1 VEENMK
7 DKELITPTQLKE
19 DKILL
24 PNKTYSIQEY
34 SQPNSESP
42 MAFKQ
47 LNRLKT
53 HEIPLNKKRCFGLG
67 DNGKNPKVQN
77 NHKKSDI
84 DVIRIDADGIDN
96 EEDLD
101 MDGIAE
107 FTYEQELA
115 DKLGALQQNIP
126 RVIFMERLASP
137 GLES

>member
-1 VEENMK
+1 MK
-7 DKELITPTQLKE
+7 DKELISPTQPRENNLV
-19 DKILL
+19 L

-34 SQPNSESP
+34 SKSNRGSP
-42 MAFKQ
+42 VAVKQ
-47 LNRLKT
+47 LNRLNT
-53 HEIPLNKKRCFGLG
+53 HESPLNQQRCLGLG
-67 DNGKNPKVQN
+67 GSGKNLAVQSN
-77 NHKKSDI
+77 QKKSDVNVMGF
-84 DVIRIDADGIDN
+84 DGDGIDN

-126 RVIFMERLASP
+126 RVLFMERLASP

>member
-1 VEENMK
+1 MK
-7 DKELITPTQLKE
+7 DKELISRTQQKE

-24 PNKTYSIQEY
+24 PKKTYSIQEY
-34 SQPNSESP
+34 SQPKSESP
-42 MAFKQ
+42 VTFKQ

-67 DNGKNPKVQN
+67 GNGKYPKVQN

-84 DVIRIDADGIDN
+84 DVIGIDSDGIDN

-115 DKLGALQQNIP
+115 DKLGA
-126 RVIFMERLASP
+126 
-137 GLES
+137 